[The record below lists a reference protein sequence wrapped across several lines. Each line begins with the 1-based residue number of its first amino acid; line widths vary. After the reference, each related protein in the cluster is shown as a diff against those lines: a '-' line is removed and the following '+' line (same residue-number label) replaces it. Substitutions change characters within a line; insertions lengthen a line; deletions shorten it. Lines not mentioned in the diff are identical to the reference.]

1 MNTAQANAKRTLTEA
16 DLRQFSGGEERY
28 RHALLGDRFTYTEG
42 VKFLAEQAGAYWLID
57 AIASYQLDR
66 RIRGDA
72 MLRDFQLWTLR
83 LHNGGAILALTRD
96 SGFAEPTVIEQ
107 FIEYTDFPL
116 AKVRLYVENGV
127 LLLPS
132 EH

>member
-1 MNTAQANAKRTLTEA
+1 MNTAQANAKRTLTED

-28 RHALLGDRFTYTEG
+28 RHALLGDRFLYTDG
-42 VKFLAEQAGAYWLID
+42 VRFLAEQAGAYWLID

-83 LHNGGAILALTRD
+83 LHNGGAVLTLRRD
-96 SGFAEPTVIEQ
+96 SGAGQRPVIQ
-107 FIEYTDFPL
+107 QDIDYTDFPL
-116 AKVRLYVENGV
+116 DKVTLYVENGV